1 MSYVV
6 EKTLSGLGCSKL
18 VEPEINHLASE
29 YIVEH
34 YESIKAQARKMVGV
48 DANKVEDLVHDVME
62 SILIAENNGNGYSMD
77 HSREGS
83 IITVADFVYGRL
95 KLYSK
100 NRKYSSEG
108 CDRHV
113 STKRVNGEMVTVVDF
128 DIAYASP
135 DNSKDVEDMTG
146 MQRAYANASNL
157 VDEMEL
163 VEEIA
168 DLRRNVEFCIDF
180 DKVVGMNFRNLFEHV
195 GAFDC
200 EIDSSIFDNLRE
212 HLKEHDELSEALFQ
226 VLNAAV
232 KHRAVFDTVMQSL

>member
-6 EKTLSGLGCSKL
+6 EKTFSGLRCTKL
-18 VEPEINHLASE
+18 VEPEINHLASD
-29 YIVEH
+29 YMLEH
-34 YESIKAQARKMVGV
+34 YESIKAQVRKMVGV
-48 DANKVEDLVHDVME
+48 DTNKVEDLVNDVFA
-62 SILIAENNGNGYSMD
+62 SILEAENNGNGYSMD

-100 NRKYSSEG
+100 NRKYGVEG

-113 STKRVNGEMVTVVDF
+113 STKRVNGETITVIDF

-135 DNSKDVEDMTG
+135 DDSKDIEDMTG

-157 VDEMEL
+157 VDEMEM

-168 DLRRNVEFCIDF
+168 DLRQNVEFCIDF
-180 DKVVGMNFRNLFEHV
+180 DNVVGMNFRNLFKNID
-195 GAFDC
+195 AFNQN
-200 EIDSSIFDNLRE
+200 IDSSIFDNLRE
-212 HLKEHDELSEALFQ
+212 QLKQHDQLSEALFQ
-226 VLNAAV
+226 VLTAAV
-232 KHRAVFDTVMQSL
+232 KHRDVFDVVVQSL